1 MITKGDEMKKIFR
14 NIVDAIVV
22 RAACVLIGVSF
33 IIASMFMPRRS
44 LEALSG
50 ALREEF
56 PKRKFSWI

>member
-1 MITKGDEMKKIFR
+1 MKKIFR

-56 PKRKFSWI
+56 PKRKSSWI